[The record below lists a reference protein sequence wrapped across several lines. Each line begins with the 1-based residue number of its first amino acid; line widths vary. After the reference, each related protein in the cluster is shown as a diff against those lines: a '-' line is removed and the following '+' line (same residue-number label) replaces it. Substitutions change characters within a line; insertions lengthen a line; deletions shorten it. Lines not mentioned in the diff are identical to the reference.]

1 MFAIYVIGIAAA
13 MALAKVLRETVVKG
27 EDSSFLIELPPYRLP
42 RIKTVTLEVWCK
54 TYGFIQ
60 KAGTIIL
67 AMSIILWTLST
78 FPEKKNFTQDYDA
91 AIAKIEADT
100 SIDAKTKASQ
110 TAQIENAKLKE
121 SFDYTAMG
129 RIGNALEPLF
139 KPLGFDN
146 KIVSA
151 LIGSLAAKEVFISQ
165 LGIIYGSGSGDKN
178 ADVSLRQK
186 ISADYNQAQG
196 ISILIFI
203 LMTAPCIATLATT
216 YSETKSLKMAAAQF
230 FGLALLAY
238 CMAFI
243 FYRIALLA

>member
-1 MFAIYVIGIAAA
+1 
-13 MALAKVLRETVVKG
+13 
-27 EDSSFLIELPPYRLP
+27 
-42 RIKTVTLEVWCK
+42 
-54 TYGFIQ
+54 
-60 KAGTIIL
+60 
-67 AMSIILWTLST
+67 
-78 FPEKKNFTQDYDA
+78 
-91 AIAKIEADT
+91 
-100 SIDAKTKASQ
+100 
-110 TAQIENAKLKE
+110 
-121 SFDYTAMG
+121 MG

-230 FGLALLAY
+230 LGSR
-238 CMAFI
+238 CSH
-243 FYRIALLA
+243 IAWRLFFTG